1 MINLLPHE
9 LKEEYRYARKNRT
22 LLKWV
27 GAFMVA
33 IVGVGIIAGSGV
45 FMMNNRSHEY
55 QTRIDQAQVELTS
68 QNQSTVQKEVR
79 EISNNLK
86 LMVTVLSKEILFSK
100 LLTQLGTI
108 TPANVILTDL
118 SISQT
123 ESAIDITA
131 HTANYE
137 AATQLQVNM
146 TDPNNKVFSKA
157 DIISITCTA
166 SSGSTAADPEHPCT
180 VTIRAQ
186 FTQNNP
192 FLFINATKAGS

>member
-9 LKEEYRYARKNRT
+9 LKQEYRYARKNRK

-27 GAFMVA
+27 GAFAVA
-33 IVGVGIIAGSGV
+33 ILGVGVIAGVGV
-45 FMMNNRSHEY
+45 FMMNDSSEEY
-55 QTRIDQAQVELTS
+55 KAKIATAQAELAS
-68 QNQSTVQKEVR
+68 QNQAAVQKEVK

-146 TDPNNKVFSKA
+146 TDPK
-157 DIISITCTA
+157 
-166 SSGSTAADPEHPCT
+166 HPCT
-180 VTIRAQ
+180 ATIRAQ
-186 FTQNNP
+186 FTENNP
-192 FLFINATKAGS
+192 FLFINATNAKAGS

>member
-9 LKEEYRYARKNRT
+9 IKEEYRYARKNRK

-33 IVGVGIIAGSGV
+33 IIGVGVIAGTGV
-45 FMMNNRSHEY
+45 FMMKEKSNQY
-55 QTRIDQAQVELTS
+55 QVKIDQAKAELAS
-68 QNQSTVQKEVR
+68 EDQSGVQKQVT

-100 LLTQLGTI
+100 LLTQLGSI

-131 HTANYE
+131 HTSNYE
-137 AATQLQVNM
+137 AATQLQVNL
-146 TDPNNKVFSKA
+146 TDPNNKIFSKA
-157 DIISITCTA
+157 DLVNITCA
-166 SSGSTAADPEHPCT
+166 SGPTIDDPAHPCT
-180 VTIRAQ
+180 AIIRAQ
-186 FTQNNP
+186 FSENNP
-192 FLFINATKAGS
+192 FLFINATKKAGS